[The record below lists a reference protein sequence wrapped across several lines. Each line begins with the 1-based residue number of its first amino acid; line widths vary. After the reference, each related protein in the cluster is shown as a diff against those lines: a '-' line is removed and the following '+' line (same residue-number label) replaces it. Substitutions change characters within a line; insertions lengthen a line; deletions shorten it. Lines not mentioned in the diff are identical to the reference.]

1 MTVNPVT
8 PPNLPT
14 EILPSQFYKMEYMFR
29 KLLSSNEPGYPEVRR
44 YISQP
49 GEIQL
54 DAYALYQGS
63 NRSGRNVLFPSSWS
77 QTKKDWTAVQKI
89 IRLGHKVTFSLGI
102 PLRSID
108 TQFLKVFYKI
118 YNPTHQ
124 FRFETQINELP
135 APGRIYRIAYRADM
149 IRTDK
154 IRKIFRLLSKYLRQA
169 IRRTPYE
176 QELYWATST
185 FFGDAYWEFMPP
197 RFLTPNSNSN
207 SNINSNSNSNS
218 NSNNKRIKWRK
229 VTLNN
234 APRNE
239 ITFENF
245 SNGDKAVKLSWKNTV
260 GKTHSQYV
268 SPQTFRDMAKMSMT
282 NAFNK
287 ARNFTLFKN
296 PFTRGMTKRSNIDFV
311 ILNLN
316 KRKTAAATKIQKVV
330 RGSQVRTKIRR
341 NAEQLRRN
349 AERATKLAS
358 FVQRRTT
365 KKKSPS
371 SASRRKLAA
380 NAANKRA
387 RKQ

>member
-1 MTVNPVT
+1 MTVSRNT

-63 NRSGRNVLFPSSWS
+63 NWSGRNVLFPSGWS
-77 QTKKDWTAVQKI
+77 QAKKDWTAVQKI
-89 IRLGHKVTFSLGI
+89 FRLGYKVTRGLGM

-124 FRFETQINELP
+124 RFETQINELP
-135 APGRIYRIAYRADM
+135 APGRIYRIAYHTGM
-149 IRTDK
+149 IRIDK
-154 IRKIFRLLSKYLRQA
+154 MRKIFRLLSKYLRRA

-176 QELYWATST
+176 QELHWATST

-197 RFLTPNSNSN
+197 ITNSN

-239 ITFENF
+239 ITFSNF
-245 SNGDKAVKLSWKNTV
+245 SNGNKAVKLSWKLN
-260 GKTHSQYV
+260 GKTHFQFLE
-268 SPQTFRDMAKMSMT
+268 PQTFRDMAKMNMT

-287 ARNFTLFKN
+287 APNFTLFKN

-311 ILNLN
+311 ILNIN

-358 FVQRRTT
+358 IVQRRTT